1 MDPRC
6 VKAGEGDFNR
16 YMHKPILLMTVIII
30 INLNNCYYYYY
41 YYYFTYIYIFFPIK
55 TIYSNKDNIVQD
67 NKVHRRHL
75 SSVMTTRVQK
85 MTHAL
90 MYVYFNPSC
99 SKGVEGGLQELTYKL
114 IILIITRTTAK

>member
-16 YMHKPILLMTVIII
+16 YMHKPILLMMVVII
-30 INLNNCYYYYY
+30 INLNNCYYY

-75 SSVMTTRVQK
+75 SLVMTTRVQK

-99 SKGVEGGLQELTYKL
+99 SKGVEGGLQGLTYKL
-114 IILIITRTTAK
+114 IFIVQ